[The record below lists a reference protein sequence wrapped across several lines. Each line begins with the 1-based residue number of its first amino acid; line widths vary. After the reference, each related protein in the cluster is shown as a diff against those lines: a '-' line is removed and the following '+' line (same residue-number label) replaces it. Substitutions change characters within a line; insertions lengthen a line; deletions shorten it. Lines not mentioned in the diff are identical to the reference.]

1 MRIVVAALTL
11 ALLTGPGYAE
21 MNQTT
26 ARSDAQK
33 KADKEADEAYKA
45 MIKNVP
51 DKARNTDP
59 WNEMRG
65 GDTAANSTTTPTG
78 TTSSHRAHRSPNRQE
93 AEITQARIPL
103 IWHLA
108 RLRTGPRQAGQ
119 CRGLRIVF
127 GRNVL

>member
-26 ARSDAQK
+26 ARSNSQK

-59 WNEMRG
+59 WKEMRG
-65 GDTAANSTTTPTG
+65 GDTAASNTTTPAG
-78 TTSSHRAHRSPNRQE
+78 TTSSHPVHTAHPT
-93 AEITQARIPL
+93 AKKPK
-103 IWHLA
+103 
-108 RLRTGPRQAGQ
+108 
-119 CRGLRIVF
+119 
-127 GRNVL
+127 

>member
-59 WNEMRG
+59 WKEMRG
-65 GDTAANSTTTPTG
+65 GDTAASNTTTPTG
-78 TTSSHRAHRSPNRQE
+78 TASGHPAHTAHPT
-93 AEITQARIPL
+93 AKKPK
-103 IWHLA
+103 
-108 RLRTGPRQAGQ
+108 
-119 CRGLRIVF
+119 
-127 GRNVL
+127 

>member
-1 MRIVVAALTL
+1 MRILVAALTL

-26 ARSDAQK
+26 ARSDSQK

-59 WNEMRG
+59 WKEMRDG
-65 GDTAANSTTTPTG
+65 NTAASSTTTPSSTANSHPVQSAHP
-78 TTSSHRAHRSPNRQE
+78 TTKKPK
-93 AEITQARIPL
+93 
-103 IWHLA
+103 
-108 RLRTGPRQAGQ
+108 
-119 CRGLRIVF
+119 
-127 GRNVL
+127 